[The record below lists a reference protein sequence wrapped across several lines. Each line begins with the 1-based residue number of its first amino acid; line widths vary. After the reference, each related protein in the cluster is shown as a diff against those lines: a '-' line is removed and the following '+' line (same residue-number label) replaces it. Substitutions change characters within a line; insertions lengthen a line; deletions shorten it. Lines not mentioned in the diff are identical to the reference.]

1 MHGQSEVPVPSRQ
14 TLLSLVFLGS
24 LYVGLE
30 FGIPGPSNLLTGKL
44 VFSFRIFGSLQPSNL
59 SEVLS

>member
-1 MHGQSEVPVPSRQ
+1 MVMHGQSEVPVPSRQ

-44 VFSFRIFGSLQPSNL
+44 FGVQF
-59 SEVLS
+59 